1 MHDTQKVNEFMSK
14 LDHPLKAGMEAVRAI
29 ILQASA
35 KIEETVQWGG
45 PSFQYQ
51 EVLAT
56 FNPRVKDCVA
66 VIFHQG
72 ERLDDKSGLLVKGK
86 KGRAYA
92 KFHTIAEVEA
102 NKTGLAKLVT
112 GWVKLMDN
120 TASGA
125 QAHAQPAA
133 KKQPAASKS
142 KKPSAVQNAQAR
154 LIGKFLNPLMGAL
167 CHNQPTIPKE
177 QPCEK
182 LLFTSSSRWMA

>member
-1 MHDTQKVNEFMSK
+1 MNDTKKVNEFVSK
-14 LDHPLKAGMEAVRAI
+14 LEHPLKAEMEAVRAI
-29 ILQASA
+29 IMQASS

-45 PSFQYQ
+45 PSFQYK

-56 FNPRVKDCVA
+56 FNPRVKDFVA

-72 ERLDDKSGLLVKGK
+72 ERLDDKSGLLVKGE

-92 KFHTIAEVEA
+92 KFHNMVEVEA
-102 NKTGLAKLVT
+102 NKTGLAKLVK

-125 QAHAQPAA
+125 QTHAQPAA

-142 KKPSAVQNAQAR
+142 KKPLSR
-154 LIGKFLNPLMGAL
+154 SK
-167 CHNQPTIPKE
+167 TPK
-177 QPCEK
+177 
-182 LLFTSSSRWMA
+182 RA